1 MHDSHARFHSPFSF
15 RNFNLTSLLG
25 RRNREKR
32 KKVQCPRFTES
43 ARNSQFLFY
52 YRSFDLSI
60 RMIRFILLQNRQGK
74 TRLAKYYV
82 PLEDSEKHKVEYEVH
97 RLVVNRD
104 PKFTNFVEFRTH
116 KVIYR
121 RYAGL
126 FFSLCVDITDNE
138 LAYLECI
145 HLFVEI
151 LDHFFSNVCELDL
164 VFNFHKVY
172 LILDEFILAGE
183 LQETSKKAII
193 ERMGELE
200 KLE

>member
-1 MHDSHARFHSPFSF
+1 
-15 RNFNLTSLLG
+15 
-25 RRNREKR
+25 
-32 KKVQCPRFTES
+32 
-43 ARNSQFLFY
+43 
-52 YRSFDLSI
+52 
-60 RMIRFILLQNRQGK
+60 MIRFILLQNRQGK

-82 PLEDSEKHKVEYEVH
+82 PLEDSEKHKLEYEVH

-126 FFSLCVDITDNE
+126 FFSMCVDITDNE
-138 LAYLECI
+138 LAYLESI

-193 ERMGELE
+193 ERMNELE
-200 KLE
+200 RQEYYSANMLFLLQQDIGGIGDRMYLYALFLAEGKEILSDWECSHCWDLYESYC

>member
-1 MHDSHARFHSPFSF
+1 MVPSIALSDPVHTAAEQARQDSAGEVLH
-15 RNFNLTSLLG
+15 
-25 RRNREKR
+25 
-32 KKVQCPRFTES
+32 
-43 ARNSQFLFY
+43 
-52 YRSFDLSI
+52 
-60 RMIRFILLQNRQGK
+60 
-74 TRLAKYYV
+74 
-82 PLEDSEKHKVEYEVH
+82 PLEESEKHKVE
-97 RLVVNRD
+97 
-104 PKFTNFVEFRTH
+104 FEFRTH

-138 LAYLECI
+138 LAYLESI

-183 LQETSKKAII
+183 LQETSKRAII